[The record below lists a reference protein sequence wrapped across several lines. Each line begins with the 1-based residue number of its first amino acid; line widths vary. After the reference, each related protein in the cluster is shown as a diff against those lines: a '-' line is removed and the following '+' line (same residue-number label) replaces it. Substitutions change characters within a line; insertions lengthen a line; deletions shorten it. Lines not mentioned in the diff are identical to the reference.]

1 MRDIDTLPDCPIAV
15 VLEVISNRW
24 KAFIIRDLLEGKKR
38 FGELK
43 QLTGAS
49 QKSLTTN
56 LRELEEEGIVI
67 RKAYSEIPPRVEYS
81 LSDVGMS
88 LAPVLEIM
96 AGWGTD
102 YKKYLALK
110 AKINAKQD
118 LQ

>member
-1 MRDIDTLPDCPIAV
+1 MRDVNTLPSCPIAV
-15 VLEVISNRW
+15 VLEIISNKW

-43 QLTGAS
+43 KSTGAS
-49 QKSLTTN
+49 QKSLTAN

-88 LAPVLEIM
+88 LAPVLEMM

-110 AKINAKQD
+110 AKIQAKQD